1 MTKAELVKQIA
12 AKAGITQVRAA
23 KVLEVLLSTLSEVM
37 IADDAITLP
46 GFGTF
51 KLSTHRERKGRNPS
65 TGETLIIPARKM
77 PRFAPG
83 KELREFIEKQGK
95 STKSKHHK

>member
-23 KVLEVLLSTLSEVM
+23 RVLEVILSTLSDVM

-51 KLSTHRERKGRNPS
+51 KLSEHRERKGRNPS
-65 TGETLIIPARKM
+65 TGEAAVQAKGAVRQVM
-77 PRFAPG
+77 PLQAFA
-83 KELREFIEKQGK
+83 
-95 STKSKHHK
+95 